1 MRLSYKNANNLSKII
16 NVCTCRFRRIPV
28 WHEGAKPVIFY
39 LGLIGIAASSITG
52 VIAAG
57 KKGMDIFS
65 ILLLGVVTALG
76 GGTLRDVILDTTPVF
91 WIADHSYLW
100 TSALAATFAFFAV
113 RLTSHLLP
121 VFLYLDAFGLALFT
135 ILATEKTL
143 LLGFSNT
150 VAVLMGVITGITGG
164 MLRDILTGRMPLMLG
179 KEFYATP
186 ALLGALVFI
195 TLNANFPLHEFNRLY
210 AIGIILLLRILAI
223 SWGLYYPAWLTY
235 KGKE

>member
-1 MRLSYKNANNLSKII
+1 L
-16 NVCTCRFRRIPV
+16 
-28 WHEGAKPVIFY
+28 IFY
-39 LGLIGIAASSITG
+39 LGLIGIAAFSITG

-57 KKGMDIFS
+57 KRGMDLFS

-76 GGTLRDVILDTTPVF
+76 GGTLRDLILDTTPVF
-91 WIADHSYLW
+91 WIANHSYLW
-100 TSALAATFAFFAV
+100 TSALAAAFAFFAF

-135 ILATEKTL
+135 VLATEKTL
-143 LLGFSNT
+143 HLGFSST

-164 MLRDILTGRMPLMLG
+164 MLRDILTGRMPLLLG

-186 ALLGALVFI
+186 ALLGAIVFI
-195 TLNANFPLHEFNRLY
+195 ILNSSSELHEFNRLC
-210 AIGIILLLRILAI
+210 AIGLILVLRIMAI
-223 SWGLYYPAWLTY
+223 KWGLYYPAWLTY

>member
-1 MRLSYKNANNLSKII
+1 L
-16 NVCTCRFRRIPV
+16 
-28 WHEGAKPVIFY
+28 IFY
-39 LGLIGIAASSITG
+39 LGLIGIAAFSITG

-76 GGTLRDVILDTTPVF
+76 GGTLRDVILDTTQVF
-91 WIADHSYLW
+91 WIANHSYLW
-100 TSALAATFAFFAV
+100 TSALAAAFAFFAV

-135 ILATEKTL
+135 VLATEKTL
-143 LLGFSNT
+143 YLGFSNT

-186 ALLGALVFI
+186 ALVGAIVFI
-195 TLNANFPLHEFNRLY
+195 ILNASSEMHAFNRLC
-210 AIGIILLLRILAI
+210 AIGLILILRILAI
-223 SWGLYYPAWLTY
+223 KWGLYYPTWLTY
-235 KGKE
+235 KSKE